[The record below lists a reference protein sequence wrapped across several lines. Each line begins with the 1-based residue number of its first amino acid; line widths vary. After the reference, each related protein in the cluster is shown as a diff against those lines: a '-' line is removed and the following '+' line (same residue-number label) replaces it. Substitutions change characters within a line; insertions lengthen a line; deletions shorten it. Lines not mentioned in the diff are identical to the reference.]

1 MSRRYPDAPRPAV
14 AALIVSQGRVLGV
27 LRRNPPAAQTWSVPG
42 GAQEVGE
49 RVEDALHREVRE
61 ETGLAIE
68 DVRLVDVGDVLEHD
82 AEGDVQYHYLI
93 VDYRAYVAG
102 GDLCAGDDVEAAR
115 WMTLEE
121 AAELGMSTRLLTLL
135 SRALHMEATEAPF

>member
-1 MSRRYPDAPRPAV
+1 MSRRYPDAPRSAV

-49 RVEDALHREVRE
+49 RVEAALHREVRE
-61 ETGLAIE
+61 ETGLDIE
-68 DVRLVDVGDVLEHD
+68 DVRLVDVGDVLAYD
-82 AEGDVQYHYLI
+82 VEGRVRYHYLI
-93 VDYRAYVAG
+93 VYYRAHVAG
-102 GDLCAGDDVEAAR
+102 GDLCAGDDVGAVR

-121 AAELGMSTRLLTLL
+121 AADLGMSSRLRSLL
-135 SRALHMEATEAPF
+135 SQALDMEAD